1 MGTKIAEEG
10 IPADDLWWLEC
21 CAGSGNILQH
31 MPPDRRLGIDI
42 NPLAPDI
49 RRADFFRYELDPTVP
64 WVMLTNPFFS
74 NDGPTRIFNRA
85 AAQNVRLIGLVVPAH
100 LRTDKVHWVNRLDPF
115 YECIHDELLPKDS
128 FLRDGKAHD
137 VPARFQVW
145 VRRNTRRE
153 PLHHRSKRVSQRAQ
167 RVTTEFVAVS
177 TLLRPCG
184 QSLGATCSTLCRS
197 ATHPICRR
205 PTSFVRIPKQ
215 RKLANLMMSMMI
227 ALSLPK

>member
-85 AAQNVRLIGLVVPAH
+85 AAENVRLIGLVVPAH
-100 LRTDKVHWVNRLDPF
+100 LRTDKAHWVNRLDPF
-115 YECIHDELLPKDS
+115 YECIHDELLPKRQLPPRRKTS
-128 FLRDGKAHD
+128 RR
-137 VPARFQVW
+137 ARAI
-145 VRRNTRRE
+145 
-153 PLHHRSKRVSQRAQ
+153 SDM
-167 RVTTEFVAVS
+167 
-177 TLLRPCG
+177 
-184 QSLGATCSTLCRS
+184 GATR
-197 ATHPICRR
+197 HPPRAVER
-205 PTSFVRIPKQ
+205 
-215 RKLANLMMSMMI
+215 AD
-227 ALSLPK
+227 